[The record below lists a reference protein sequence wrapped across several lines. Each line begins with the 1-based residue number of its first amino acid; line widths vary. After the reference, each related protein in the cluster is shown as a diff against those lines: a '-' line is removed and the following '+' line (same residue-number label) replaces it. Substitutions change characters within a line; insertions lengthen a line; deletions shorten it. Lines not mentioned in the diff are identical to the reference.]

1 LSPGD
6 RPTSPSISDGLF
18 YCIAGICGFATGV
31 VGAAFHLTVDAL
43 LRWPIWLIER
53 LGPGPIMIAAAAAI
67 AAVGTTLAFLLTQR
81 VAPRRGQRVPEV
93 EGALEGSQVRWRASC
108 VKLSAAC
115 SACRRAWWRV
125 ARDRPFTGAAIGAAC
140 RNG

>member
-1 LSPGD
+1 MSPGD

-18 YCIAGICGFATGV
+18 YWIAGICGFATGV

-67 AAVGTTLAFLLTQR
+67 AAAGTTLAFLLTQR
-81 VAPRRGQRVPEV
+81 IAPEAAGSGVPEGLV
-93 EGALEGSQVRWRASC
+93 DG
-108 VKLSAAC
+108 
-115 SACRRAWWRV
+115 
-125 ARDRPFTGAAIGAAC
+125 
-140 RNG
+140 